1 MRVSSLQLAL
11 VWVAT
16 ASLASAQSYEQQ
28 YGPPI
33 DVTLNDLT
41 FNPENY
47 DERVVRTKGRLDML
61 SSVGGRTY
69 AISEG
74 VGATVLISPMREL
87 QGAFE
92 QQAREMSGE
101 TVEIT
106 GLFRAAA
113 GGSAGQFGASQPRGT
128 VFFWD
133 ILGPTEKKD
142 PDELAKAPLVTLERL
157 LTSPGQRDG
166 QTVRVVG
173 KFRGENLYGD
183 LPARSRRRHDDWVI
197 KHDVFAIWV
206 TEHEPKGN
214 GFELDPELKR
224 DTGKW
229 LEVIGR
235 IETRRG
241 VTFLFADTV
250 MLTKPPSKDAVASAP
265 PPPTRRPPRAP
276 IVIFA
281 LPLDGE
287 IVSPDSQF
295 VLQFSKDMDEASFEG
310 RVVLRY
316 VGPRLPGDHPLD
328 GVSFNYDGGLR
339 ALTVDPGDLLYGGRE
354 VELLLLPGIADLEG
368 LELDPRPGR
377 GEDDRAVD
385 VLSFVIGSPLG

>member
-1 MRVSSLQLAL
+1 MRVSSLPLSLAL
-11 VWVAT
+11 IAS
-16 ASLASAQSYEQQ
+16 ASLASAQNYEQQ
-28 YGPPI
+28 YGQAI

-61 SSVGGRTY
+61 SAVGGRVY
-69 AISEG
+69 AISQG

-87 QGAFE
+87 QGPFE
-92 QQAREMSGE
+92 QQAREMTGE

-106 GLFRAAA
+106 GLFRSAAD
-113 GGSAGQFGASQPRGT
+113 GNTSQFGASQPRGT
-128 VFFWD
+128 IFFWD
-133 ILGPTEKKD
+133 ILGPPEKKD

-157 LTSPGQRDG
+157 LMSPGQRDG

-183 LPARSRRRHDDWVI
+183 LPARSRRRSDDWVI

-206 TEHEPKGN
+206 TEHKPKGN

-229 LEVIGR
+229 LEVVGR

-241 VTFLFADTV
+241 VSFLFANAV
-250 MLTKPPSKDAVASAP
+250 MLTKPPSEDAVAAAP
-265 PPPTRRPPRAP
+265 PPPARRPPRAP

-287 IVSPDSQF
+287 TVPPDSQF
-295 VLQFSKDMDEASFEG
+295 VLQFSKDMDETTFEG

-316 VGPRLPGDHPLD
+316 VGPRQPGDHPLD
-328 GVSFNYDGGLR
+328 GVSIDYDGGLR
-339 ALTVDPGDLLYGGRE
+339 ALTIDPGDLLYRGRQ
-354 VELLLLPGIADLEG
+354 VELLLLPGIVDLEG
-368 LELDPRPGR
+368 LELDARPGR
-377 GEDDRAVD
+377 GNDDRAVD
-385 VLSFVIGSPLG
+385 VLWFSIGSPLG